1 MTHVVEQVTGPVH
14 GFYIAGYCISTP
26 AGHYAYAKLCTEAP
40 RDAWACD
47 SAVAKV
53 SSGPWPESADALCAA
68 TWRACTYAALLA
80 QGECDA
86 VHSRP
91 PGPAAALM

>member
-1 MTHVVEQVTGPVH
+1 MPRNGPSRR
-14 GFYIAGYCISTP
+14 GWGRCCSPIATP
-26 AGHYAYAKLCTEAP
+26 AGHYAYAKLCKQAP

-53 SSGPWPESADALCAA
+53 SSGPWPESVDALCAA

-80 QGECDA
+80 QADGDA
-86 VHSRP
+86 QE
-91 PGPAAALM
+91 AASAADALLPM